1 MSDCVVAMQSRTA
14 AERARRTAALARID
28 AEIVSIDP
36 SFTKRGCSVGVK
48 VRCDKIDTLTEL
60 LDKKKISYG
69 EIIGR
74 Y

>member
-1 MSDCVVAMQSRTA
+1 MLWLCKAVQPPKEPEELRHLH
-14 AERARRTAALARID
+14 EFD

-69 EIIGR
+69 DIIGR

>member
-14 AERARRTAALARID
+14 AERGRRTAALARID
-28 AEIVSIDP
+28 AEIVSIDQ

-48 VRCDKIDTLTEL
+48 VRCDKIYTLTDL
-60 LDKKKISYG
+60 LDKNKISYG
-69 EIIGR
+69 DIIGR